1 MAKVNR
7 VRGYTRGGGN
17 GQVPARSTKS
27 FMRPS
32 NLRGGAAV
40 ATAAG
45 KGGKGGSGK
54 AGG

>member
-27 FMRPS
+27 FIRPS
-32 NLRGGAAV
+32 ALRGGATPKVAV
-40 ATAAG
+40 
-45 KGGKGGSGK
+45 KGGKKGSGK
-54 AGG
+54 SGS